1 MDFTQHSESPSD
13 FHLWT
18 GVSVIASAL
27 RRRVWIDMKYFEWT
41 PNFYV
46 ILVGPPGVASK
57 STSMRIGQSLLS
69 DLNIH
74 IGPTSMTW
82 QALAESLEEAHEMVN
97 MGEHI
102 DGPYMSMSCVSCFV
116 GELGTF
122 LNPRDKEL
130 VDVLV
135 SLWDGQQEVFHRR
148 TRSQGDTKIFN
159 PWLNLIACTTP
170 AWLTENFPESM
181 VGGGLTSRIVFVYG
195 DTKRRLIAYPAFEM
209 DHKET
214 AEQEGKL
221 KEDLLQI
228 SMLKG
233 EYKLTADAVMWGEDW
248 YKKHWTQDTSHT
260 LERYEGYMARK
271 QTHIHKISMI
281 IAAASRDDLHITV
294 QDLKQA
300 EQLTTC
306 VEYSMQKVFSAIGSS
321 ETNKQL
327 ERILKLLTGRS
338 EGVAR
343 NTLWRRCLTHQTAQQ
358 FEDALNAGI
367 SAGYIKAIQK
377 MQGIVYSVTSEHID
391 LPSSNVE
398 SIEAYLGEGSSKTSG
413 KSS

>member
-1 MDFTQHSESPSD
+1 MDFTKHSESPSD

-18 GVSVIASAL
+18 GVAVIAAAL
-27 RRRVWIDMKYFEWT
+27 RRQVWIDMKYFEWT
-41 PNFYV
+41 PNFYI

-69 DLNIH
+69 DLPNIH

-82 QALAESLEEAHEMVN
+82 QALTESLEEAHDMVN

-135 SLWDGQQEVFHRR
+135 SLWDGQQETFHRR

-170 AWLTENFPESM
+170 AWLTENFPDAM
-181 VGGGLTSRIVFVYG
+181 IGGGLTSRIVFVYG
-195 DTKRRLIAYPAFEM
+195 DTKRRLIAYPKFEM
-209 DHKET
+209 DDKKISEM
-214 AEQEGKL
+214 EGKL
-221 KEDLLQI
+221 KEDLAQI
-228 SMLKG
+228 ATLKG
-233 EYKLTADAVMWGEDW
+233 EYKLTADAVMWGEAW
-248 YKKHWTQDTSHT
+248 YKDHWTADTSHN
-260 LERYEGYMARK
+260 LERYDGYMARK
-271 QTHIHKISMI
+271 QTHIHKIAMI
-281 IAAASRDDLHITV
+281 IAAASRDDLQITTH
-294 QDLKQA
+294 DLQTA
-300 EQLTTC
+300 EQLTNC
-306 VEYSMQKVFSAIGSS
+306 IEHSMQKVFSAIGSS
-321 ETNKQL
+321 ETNRQL
-327 ERILKLLTGRS
+327 DRILKLLAGRS
-338 EGVAR
+338 DGVAR

-377 MQGIVYSVTSEHID
+377 MQGVVYSVATEHI
-391 LPSSNVE
+391 PSS
-398 SIEAYLGEGSSKTSG
+398 SSGPATPYLGDGSSANTSG